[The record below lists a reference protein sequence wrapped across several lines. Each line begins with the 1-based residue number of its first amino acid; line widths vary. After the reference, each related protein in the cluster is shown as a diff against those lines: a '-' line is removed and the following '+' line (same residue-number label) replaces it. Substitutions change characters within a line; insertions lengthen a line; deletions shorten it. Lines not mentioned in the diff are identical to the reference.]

1 MLHNACASMRS
12 VLNFFFG
19 KLVVKK
25 SNEHVNQMYEIK
37 WILLAYTAIIVKDIP
52 FGKNEY

>member
-1 MLHNACASMRS
+1 MCFYAIS
-12 VLNFFFG
+12 VEFFFG

-37 WILLAYTAIIVKDIP
+37 WILLAYTEIIVKDIP

>member
-1 MLHNACASMRS
+1 MCFYAIS
-12 VLNFFFG
+12 VEFFFG

-37 WILLAYTAIIVKDIP
+37 WILLAYTAIIVKDT
-52 FGKNEY
+52 FWKK

>member
-1 MLHNACASMRS
+1 MCFYVIS
-12 VLNFFFG
+12 VEFFFG

-37 WILLAYTAIIVKDIP
+37 WILLLAYTAIIVKDIP